1 MEHFNPIQLKWLE
14 EIDVQRVEER
24 VVHGERDYEIV
35 RSSKKTAAPKQKVVF
50 FNKKNSKCGG
60 ESWRRKIRS
69 KSIVGGFRGAST
81 YCT

>member
-35 RSSKKTAAPKQKVVF
+35 RSSKKTAAPKQKVIF
-50 FNKKNSKCGG
+50 LNKKKANVVVKVEG
-60 ESWRRKIRS
+60 EK
-69 KSIVGGFRGAST
+69 
-81 YCT
+81 